1 MVEVVD
7 TIVAALSAGA
17 NPIAAIRE
25 ATGYTLEQLAVTS
38 GLAMTELT
46 EIEAGTTSDP
56 AKLARLASALG
67 LPEGTVG

>member
-1 MVEVVD
+1 MVEIVD
-7 TIVAALSAGA
+7 AIAAALSAGA

-38 GLAMTELT
+38 GLAITELA
-46 EIEAGTTSDP
+46 ELEAGANADP

-67 LPEGTVG
+67 LPEGTVV